1 MATRAMNNREKQN
14 AAILKQK
21 GFDVFFQYA
30 GPRGGDYW
38 AHHPKLICQYH
49 VDTCAHLAIRDFDA
63 LQKTPEQI
71 KLIF

>member
-38 AHHPKLICQYH
+38 AHHPKLICQYRFRAL
-49 VDTCAHLAIRDFDA
+49 CQFALAQM
-63 LQKTPEQI
+63 L
-71 KLIF
+71 KL

>member
-21 GFDVFFQYA
+21 GFDVFFQYQ
-30 GPRGGDYW
+30 GTKGDYW
-38 AHHPKLICQYH
+38 AHNPKLLYQYH
-49 VDTCAHLAIRDFDA
+49 VDTCADHAIEDFER
-63 LQKTPEQI
+63 LQKTPEQT